1 MRSSSSPGGRKAG
14 PSAAGQAAEPSAA
27 EERPVP
33 RVHGPVGMP
42 ATRQPPAG
50 FHPRGER
57 SADGGSERDVD
68 DALVVAV
75 LGGDSHAFQRLVERH
90 QERIFALVRH
100 YANPAEVEDIVQ
112 ETFLKAFRR
121 LDSFQRQSSFSTWIY
136 RIAVNSALDHLKRR
150 GRSPVQTVDDPEL
163 EAGPAPRVLAPDARL
178 QREEIAAVTRAVLA
192 AMPEIFRTV
201 LVMREFEGRAYQD
214 MADILG
220 LSIGTVESRLFRAR
234 ARFRELLIQRHP
246 EFAALES

>member
-1 MRSSSSPGGRKAG
+1 MRSHSSPGGRG
-14 PSAAGQAAEPSAA
+14 GRPSSSGSSAA

-33 RVHGPVGMP
+33 LVNAPVGLP
-42 ATRQPPAG
+42 VTKQPPAG
-50 FHPRGER
+50 IPTRGDRATEAGHER
-57 SADGGSERDVD
+57 EVD

-75 LGGDSHAFQRLVERH
+75 LGGDSRSFQLLVERH

-100 YANPAEVEDIVQ
+100 YASPTEVEDIVQ

-136 RIAVNSALDHLKRR
+136 RIAVNSALDFLKRR
-150 GRSPVQTVDDPEL
+150 GRSPVHTVEDPEID
-163 EAGPAPRVLAPDARL
+163 AGPAPRVLAPDARL
-178 QREEIAAVTRAVLA
+178 QREEIAAVTHKVLA

-201 LVMREFEGRAYQD
+201 LVMREFEGRTYQD
-214 MADILG
+214 MADVLG

-234 ARFRELLIQRHP
+234 ARFRDLLIQRHP
-246 EFAALES
+246 EFAAIDG